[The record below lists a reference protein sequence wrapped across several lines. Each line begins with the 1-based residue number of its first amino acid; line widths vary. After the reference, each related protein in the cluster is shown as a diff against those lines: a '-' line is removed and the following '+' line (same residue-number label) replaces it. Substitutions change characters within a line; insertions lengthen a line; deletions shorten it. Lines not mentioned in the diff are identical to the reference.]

1 MVGSHL
7 DYECLGMN
15 GKQIEREWETGNPE
29 SQLDRMYT
37 EDDTEF
43 TYEIYEIAYI
53 WCMIFVLRI
62 NLFPYAK
69 LLWSP
74 MSSGAMAHL
83 YGVITTNDCN

>member
-62 NLFPYAK
+62 NLFLHTK
-69 LLWSP
+69 SF
-74 MSSGAMAHL
+74 SGPRWVRVQWRI
-83 YGVITTNDCN
+83 YTE